1 MRLGVI
7 GMFPA
12 DFRDTTPE
20 HLKAIRALGLTGAGF
35 HAPGDRLFEVQT
47 ADCRKIRNLFSEA
60 GMDLAQF
67 GVAYRECLFD
77 PDPGVCDGVIR
88 KIERGIEVGRELGAH
103 VCMIRPG
110 SLSPRGSYSPSPRNL
125 EPACRERLLETLDR
139 IARKAEAEG
148 LTVITETHLLT
159 ILNTPETIR
168 QIVEAVGSDR
178 IRAVMDYVNHFQSLD
193 QVYHSAERL
202 NQIFD
207 IMGPVCPVGHCKDLR
222 VGEGLVLHLHEE
234 IPGEGE
240 LHMATA
246 LRLWH
251 ALRPDGY
258 MLLEHLPDEKYPL
271 ASRNTHRIAAEAGV
285 EIH

>member
-20 HLKAIRALGLTGAGF
+20 HLKAIRALDLTGAGF
-35 HAPGDRLFEVQT
+35 HAPGDLLFAAQT
-47 ADCRKIRNLFSEA
+47 ADCRRVRALFSGA

-67 GVAYRECLFD
+67 GIAFRECLFD
-77 PDPGVCDGVIR
+77 PDAGVRDGAIR

-103 VCMIRPG
+103 VCLIRPG
-110 SLSPRGSYSPSPRNL
+110 SLSPRGSYSPSSRNL
-125 EPACRERLLETLDR
+125 EPECRTRLIETLGR

-148 LTVITETHLLT
+148 MTVVTETHLLT
-159 ILNTPETIR
+159 ILNTPENIR
-168 QIVEAVGSDR
+168 QIVEATGSVR

-193 QVYHSAERL
+193 QVYHSTVRL
-202 NQIFD
+202 AQIFD
-207 IMGPVCPVGHCKDLR
+207 TMGPVCPVGHCKDLR
-222 VGEGLVLHLHEE
+222 VGDGLVLHLHEE

-240 LHMATA
+240 LDMSAA